1 MGWNDRRG
9 TGGGGIDFGAGAREH
24 GNLSD
29 LNDRQMTALEIAAAR
44 GEVRVADLRE
54 EHPFY
59 CSDTYRKDLVALCK
73 EGVLRKRGRTKGTRY
88 VWGGA
93 G

>member
-1 MGWNDRRG
+1 MGMG
-9 TGGGGIDFGAGAREH
+9 MEG
-24 GNLSD
+24 
-29 LNDRQMTALEIAAAR
+29 LNERQLTALEIAAER
-44 GEVRVADLRE
+44 GEVRLADLRE

-59 CSDTYRKDLVALCK
+59 CRDTYRKDLVALCE

-93 G
+93 SGGKRR